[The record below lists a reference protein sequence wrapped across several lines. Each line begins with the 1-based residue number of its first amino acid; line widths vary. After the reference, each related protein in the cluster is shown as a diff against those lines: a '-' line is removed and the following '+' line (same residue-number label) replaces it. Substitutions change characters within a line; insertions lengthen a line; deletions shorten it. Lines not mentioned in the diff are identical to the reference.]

1 MSNTEKP
8 VRAALVGA
16 GGIAVYKHLPAL
28 YAHRDRIEIVGV
40 AEPNAE
46 RLGTVADEWGI
57 PGRYST
63 TEELLEAEKPDL
75 LVVCTPPVA
84 HRDAVI
90 AGLQAGAWVWC
101 EKPPMLS
108 LSEYDEVAIYE
119 GHEGPFASYVFQHRF
134 GSAAQRLRRHLAEKT
149 LGRPLVSVCHTLW
162 FRTHEYYEV
171 PWRGK
176 WETEGGGP
184 TMGHGIHQMDL
195 LLEILGDWTEVTARA
210 DVQDRDLETEDVSM
224 AMVKF
229 SSGALASVVN
239 SVVSP
244 RETSYLR
251 FDFQDATVEVEHVY
265 GYDNT
270 SWRWTPA
277 PHLASESAEP
287 SESWLP
293 EENVP
298 SSHIQQLDELLDA
311 MEKNSRP
318 RASGDD
324 GRRVLEFI
332 AALYE
337 SAETGRTVRRSDLK
351 QSGPYYTGMHDPSHT
366 YSLSPDNAA
375 TNRKRKNV

>member
-1 MSNTEKP
+1 MSNNRKP
-8 VRAALVGA
+8 IRAALVGA
-16 GGIAVYKHLPAL
+16 GGIAVYRHLPAL
-28 YAHRDRIEIVGV
+28 RAHRDRVEIVGL
-40 AEPNAE
+40 AEPDDD
-46 RLGTVADEWGI
+46 RLVSVADQWEI
-57 PGRYST
+57 PGRYSS

-75 LVVCTPPVA
+75 LVVCTPPIA

-90 AGLQAGAWVWC
+90 AGLRSGAWVWC

-108 LSEYDEVAIYE
+108 LAEYDEVADFE
-119 GHEGPFASYVFQHRF
+119 GSQGPFASYVFQHRF
-134 GSAAQRLRRHLAEKT
+134 GSAAQRLRQHIAEKT
-149 LGRPLVSVCHTLW
+149 LGRPLVAVCHTLW
-162 FRTHEYYEV
+162 FRTHQYYEV

-229 SSGALASVVN
+229 SSGAVGSIVN

-244 RETSYLR
+244 RESSYLR
-251 FDFQDATVEVEHVY
+251 FDFQSATVEVEHVY
-265 GYDNT
+265 GYDNS

-277 PHLASESAEP
+277 PHLSTDSGEP
-287 SESWLP
+287 SVSWLP
-293 EENVP
+293 EEDIP
-298 SSHIQQLDELLDA
+298 SSHTQQLGELLDS
-311 MEKNSRP
+311 MEENSRP
-318 RASGDD
+318 RASGAD

-337 SAETGRTVRRSDLK
+337 SAETGRMVRRSDL
-351 QSGPYYTGMHDPSHT
+351 QRSGTYYTAMHDPQHLYT
-366 YSLSPDNAA
+366 LNADKPA
-375 TNRKRKNV
+375 KDRRPHNV